1 MRKKTIAVIDS
12 GIGGLH
18 ILKECCKV
26 LPNYNYVYV
35 ADTFNA
41 PYGDKSKR
49 KLNKIAYD
57 LVEKIDK
64 KYKPEIIVFACNSL
78 TVNTIKSIRKKFKN
92 KFVGTEPAIKQAKI
106 NGGDILIFATKS
118 TLKNYNN
125 LNKKIDRQLKTEY
138 RKQNLKYINFDKVY
152 KVYIDNL
159 PTEIDNNIE
168 NLDSLT
174 EKLKTVFD
182 NEIYK
187 HCPNVVIG
195 CTHYIAIKKQLKN
208 ILGADKQFF
217 DGVKAIAKQV
227 LLLSESKRTK
237 NKKFDMEKN
246 LKFLVTDGDL
256 IKKQNLI
263 NYFKKIYME
272 DISPDNS

>member
-1 MRKKTIAVIDS
+1 
-12 GIGGLH
+12 
-18 ILKECCKV
+18 
-26 LPNYNYVYV
+26 
-35 ADTFNA
+35 
-41 PYGDKSKR
+41 
-49 KLNKIAYD
+49 
-57 LVEKIDK
+57 
-64 KYKPEIIVFACNSL
+64 
-78 TVNTIKSIRKKFKN
+78 
-92 KFVGTEPAIKQAKI
+92 VGTEPAIKQAKI

-187 HCPNVVIG
+187 HCPNIVIG

-208 ILGADKQFF
+208 ILGTDKIFF

-227 LLLSESKRTK
+227 LLLSESKKTK